1 VEDRSPLERLIVAI
15 KWQVPKEVAAFGPG
29 RFLLLRVGCV
39 SGVSFFCFSLGVVLW
54 RSVWIARINVSPCGC
69 DVCYPTQV
77 MCVVGA
83 RCPL

>member
-39 SGVSFFCFSLGVVLW
+39 SGVSFFASVLVLCFGVV
-54 RSVWIARINVSPCGC
+54 CG
-69 DVCYPTQV
+69 
-77 MCVVGA
+77 
-83 RCPL
+83 